1 MDDTAR
7 YIKTLT
13 ESTKQELG
21 GETHRM
27 VGELERMRRDVAD
40 LDKRKAE
47 ARDLLDFRQ
56 KLGAAIEAKVDL
68 SVDVGNAGDD
78 VMLKAVVDIDDPYVI
93 VTDWGK
99 PVISSSGEIK
109 INATAERVVFV
120 QEPTGDPMEHVY
132 PMHVAPNG
140 SMKDMWLSKNERT

>member
-13 ESTKQELG
+13 ESTKQELV
-21 GETHRM
+21 GETHKM

-68 SVDVGNAGDD
+68 TEVQTALTTCQGN
-78 VMLKAVVDIDDPYVI
+78 
-93 VTDWGK
+93 
-99 PVISSSGEIK
+99 
-109 INATAERVVFV
+109 
-120 QEPTGDPMEHVY
+120 
-132 PMHVAPNG
+132 
-140 SMKDMWLSKNERT
+140 